1 MDKEKAVVTVTGKD
15 AVGILAAV
23 STCCAKAQANVIEMT
38 QAVKAGF
45 FTMMMII
52 EVDGMRQTIDELQ
65 NAIQESLPTMDV
77 HVMHENIFNCM
88 HRI

>member
-1 MDKEKAVVTVTGKD
+1 MEKEKAIVTVTGRD
-15 AVGILAAV
+15 AVGILSATSA
-23 STCCAKAQANVIEMT
+23 CCANSRANIIEVT

-52 EVDGMRQTIDELQ
+52 EVDGMTQTIDELQ
-65 NAIQESLPTMDV
+65 SDIRHSLPAMDV

-88 HRI
+88 HHI